1 MEHRFS
7 TYETISAKAC
17 PIYIK
22 LKFQQVKRRQETL
35 EIQKQKRDQ
44 QINERR
50 NIKNDT
56 DNTFME
62 IDERKNGTVV
72 PSNEAYE
79 LATSMMYSE
88 WMLETPEDIDSWIAV
103 LCPEGKRCCVIA
115 QDNKTKTVNK
125 FGTTLNNFPS
135 LFPYGCRVSNNC
147 PSHRKRTVLDCVY
160 SFKLKKYYVLDIIE
174 WMGVPY
180 TDFDAEFRFY
190 FIQSKLSEIP
200 GINEKST
207 TNFYPFELAPRMVTR
222 DLYQHLLEKCQFFP
236 DNIELDGINFYYPQ
250 SLYTSGETPLV
261 LWLKPFM
268 IPDVLQ
274 KPVNDQLAQLHRPPH
289 YVNVFEYSQSLKKK
303 NRKFKKKKNSIS
315 NNDKMDV
322 ENLVEVEMDKD
333 PVVENEIC
341 MEN

>member
-22 LKFQQVKRRQETL
+22 LKFQQVKRRQEIL

-50 NIKNDT
+50 NIKNAVD
-56 DNTFME
+56 TFME
-62 IDERKNGTVV
+62 IDERKNGNVV

-88 WMLETPEDIDSWIAV
+88 WMLETPEDIDNWIAV

-125 FGTTLNNFPS
+125 FGTILNSFPS
-135 LFPYGCRVSNNC
+135 LFPYGCRISNNC

-180 TDFDAEFRFY
+180 RDFEAEFRFY
-190 FIQSKLSEIP
+190 FIQSKLSEIQ

-207 TNFYPFELAPRMVTR
+207 TNFYPFELAPRMATR
-222 DLYQHLLEKCQFFP
+222 DLYQHLLEKFQFFP
-236 DNIELDGINFYYPQ
+236 DNIELDGINFYYPE
-250 SLYTSGETPLV
+250 SMYTSGETPLV

-274 KPVNDQLAQLHRPPH
+274 KPVNDHLVQLHRPPN

-303 NRKFKKKKNSIS
+303 NRKFKKKNSTS
-315 NNDKMDV
+315 NCDKMEV
-322 ENLVEVEMDKD
+322 ESLVEVEMDKD